1 MAKTYCY
8 HLSVF
13 MFYNLIFAFMCNGVN
28 VGLPLW
34 LSGKESACHAG
45 DIRGMGSIL
54 GLGRL
59 PGGGHGNPLQFSCP
73 ENPMDRG
80 AWQATVHR
88 AAKSRTQ
95 LQRLST
101 QACTLMLALK
111 NESKM

>member
-1 MAKTYCY
+1 MHNILKS
-8 HLSVF
+8 SVK
-13 MFYNLIFAFMCNGVN
+13 NLPANTGDE
-28 VGLPLW
+28 GLTP
-34 LSGKESACHAG
+34 
-45 DIRGMGSIL
+45 GSR
-54 GLGRL
+54 RL